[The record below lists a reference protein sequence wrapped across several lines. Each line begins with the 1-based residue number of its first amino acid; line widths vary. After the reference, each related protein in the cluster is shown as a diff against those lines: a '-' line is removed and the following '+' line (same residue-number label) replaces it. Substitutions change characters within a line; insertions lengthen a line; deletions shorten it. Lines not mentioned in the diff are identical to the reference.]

1 MRVTS
6 CRALRVDPGSRFPR
20 RRRFRFGKP
29 NVLIII
35 RPVRRSPLDTYF
47 PVGLYPCFRD
57 RYALVGASRAGLGPE
72 RAEGRSVRAR
82 SGVPISPEVSKKSCR
97 ALLAS
102 GRTHKRADSPPARCR
117 HEPKKRPRPLAAP
130 GRNLTIGKRQGLL
143 QLFDSDIAAG
153 GRRTVAVR
161 MES

>member
-1 MRVTS
+1 MPVTT
-6 CRALRVDPGSRFPR
+6 CRAFRVDPASRFPR

-35 RPVRRSPLDTYF
+35 RPVRRNPLGTCF

-57 RYALVGASRAGLGPE
+57 RYALVGASRAGSGPE

-102 GRTHKRADSPPARCR
+102 GR
-117 HEPKKRPRPLAAP
+117 
-130 GRNLTIGKRQGLL
+130 NLIIGKDRVYFNSLIRILRPAVGQRCSPDGILIERL
-143 QLFDSDIAAG
+143 
-153 GRRTVAVR
+153 VARIGEVLHVR
-161 MES
+161 S